1 MLIRPLYL
9 NNGLLSVC
17 DESDVLNCHIDWA
30 NIINKP
36 PNTLQEFN
44 TPPIICDN
52 SKYTYPT
59 TPRTT
64 GTIVFDKFRLIQR
77 YIDPTS
83 SVTVADTSFVFD
95 SVDHGNLLQSNWY
108 ALFLVHDSSNILA
121 RLTTL
126 VRVNSS
132 QISNGHTIITL
143 GNHLHPSNAI
153 TASDIGW
160 TTDIYSQTNSLAIVL
175 SGSSIYKTSTIISN
189 STSGNA
195 QITID
200 QELSVNQG
208 DWLCISP
215 MGYTEYTLVGSTL
228 YEDTKFLPFLQSYHT
243 VIYLDEILL
252 WRGRTAN
259 YIEIDTN
266 LISPLATYILDISGI
281 SNEQTWEVSFSLNGS
296 DQIRYIRN
304 YRSESDG
311 LAFLPL
317 TENKS
322 IFVKTRNRI
331 VDMYI
336 GGFAY

>member
-1 MLIRPLYL
+1 M
-9 NNGLLSVC
+9 
-17 DESDVLNCHIDWA
+17 
-30 NIINKP
+30 
-36 PNTLQEFN
+36 
-44 TPPIICDN
+44 
-52 SKYTYPT
+52 
-59 TPRTT
+59 
-64 GTIVFDKFRLIQR
+64 
-77 YIDPTS
+77 
-83 SVTVADTSFVFD
+83 
-95 SVDHGNLLQSNWY
+95 
-108 ALFLVHDSSNILA
+108 
-121 RLTTL
+121 
-126 VRVNSS
+126 
-132 QISNGHTIITL
+132 
-143 GNHLHPSNAI
+143 
-153 TASDIGW
+153 
-160 TTDIYSQTNSLAIVL
+160 L